1 MFKAV
6 RENSDGAG
14 ATFRH
19 HRLRRTARLFL
30 FEFVVVLLGVLAA
43 QMLQNWAASRQ
54 ARDEARLAVEQTRRD
69 IAGLAAITRFWER
82 SAPCLIDHVTTIARV
97 AAAGGTL
104 SSQQLGRPALPTPDA
119 AAWSDATRSAV
130 EQNIGVTAVQDHDD
144 NAVAPADIIRGYNR
158 EIANEWAVFGLLDPA
173 FGQPSALDRANVRLA
188 AARVRTLLK
197 MQAYK
202 VREMKRV
209 TDRLGIA
216 EDRDAAS
223 DYREATDKCGL
234 LKNW

>member
-6 RENSDGAG
+6 RENTDGAD
-14 ATFRH
+14 AAFRH
-19 HRLRRTARLFL
+19 RRLQRTARLFL

-43 QMLQNWAASRQ
+43 QMLQNWAANRE
-54 ARDEARLAVEQTRRD
+54 ARHEARLAVEQTRRD
-69 IAGLAAITRFWER
+69 IAGLAAITGFWER
-82 SAPCLIDHVTTIARV
+82 SAPCLIDHVTNIARI

-104 SSQQLGRPALPTPDA
+104 SSQQIGRPALPTPDA
-119 AAWSDATRSAV
+119 APWSDATRSAV
-130 EQNIGVTAVQDHDD
+130 EQNVGVAAVQDHDV

-158 EIANEWAVFGLLDPA
+158 EIASEWAVFGLLDPA
-173 FGQPSALDRANVRLA
+173 FGQPSSLDRANVRLA

-197 MQAYK
+197 MQQYK

-209 TDRLGIA
+209 TDRLGIS
-216 EDRDAAS
+216 EDRNAAS
-223 DYREATDKCGL
+223 DYREVGDRCGL